1 LIPYTGADVGLLDGL
16 KRLFAKGPAKKKLK
30 VIDIAKRFD
39 LRGRTGQGS
48 MSKVFQAYD
57 RELGRTVCLKVLDK
71 VKTATFEGRFKGLN
85 KPSEG
90 EICTQLRHAN
100 LVATYEHGITNKGE
114 PYLVMEWIEGY
125 GLNFLIETKSPQLK
139 PHAFDYLIQMCE
151 AVSYMHQQRFLHR
164 DICPRNAM
172 INKEGVL
179 KLIDFGLTIPYKPE
193 FCRPGNR
200 TGTADYLAPEL
211 IKRQATDHRV
221 DLFALGVTA
230 YEVFIGHLPW
240 ERAASS
246 EETLRRHMN
255 TPARDPRTLKT
266 GLPEGLYRF
275 LERAVAREREV
286 RFQTAAEMRDSLKA
300 LSQAS
305 V

>member
-1 LIPYTGADVGLLDGL
+1 MGLLDGL
-16 KRLFAKGPAKKKLK
+16 KNLFGSKGKKKLK
-30 VIDIAKRFD
+30 IADVAKRFD

-57 RELGRTVCLKVLDK
+57 RELGRTVCLKLLDK
-71 VKTATFEGRFKGLN
+71 EKTATFEGRFKGLN
-85 KPSEG
+85 KPTEG
-90 EICTQLRHAN
+90 EICIQLKHPN
-100 LVATYEHGITNKGE
+100 LVTTYEHGITTKGE
-114 PYLVMEWIEGY
+114 PYLVMEWIDGY
-125 GLNFLIETKSPQLK
+125 GMNFLVETKSEKLK
-139 PHAFDYLIQMCE
+139 THAFDYLIQMSE
-151 AVSYMHQQRFLHR
+151 ALAYMHQQKYLHR

-172 INKEGVL
+172 INKDGVL

-211 IKRQATDHRV
+211 IKRQTTDHRI

-230 YEVFIGHLPW
+230 FEIFIGALPW

-255 TPARDPRTLKT
+255 TDSRDPRPLRP
-266 GLPEGLYRF
+266 GLPEGLYRL
-275 LERAVAREREV
+275 LEKAVARDRDM
-286 RFQTAAEMRDSLKA
+286 RFQTAMEFRDSLRA
-300 LSQAS
+300 MSQS
-305 V
+305 FK